1 MKESK
6 NAKKLPGFYI
16 ALCCCVIAIGVAGFI
31 AQDREI
37 SQTNTPAVAEVTL
50 SPVIE
55 NNIIEDEDFT
65 DLAKMDEMPTQVPD
79 VLPIEEYAV
88 DNPDV
93 APVSVVVQAE
103 ESCQFSDPIADMTI
117 LYGYVTDTLG
127 FNEVYGDWR
136 THNGIDIAAAV
147 GCSVNAVS
155 QGTVIDV
162 IDTSYGKTVKIE
174 HTGGFVSVYSQ
185 LGEVNVKVGDTVDTG
200 AVIGTVGE
208 SVGENVKESHLHY
221 ELHKDGKPVNPQEY

>member
-31 AQDREI
+31 AEDREI
-37 SQTNTPAVAEVTL
+37 SQTNTPAIAEVTTA
-50 SPVIE
+50 PVIK
-55 NNIIEDEDFT
+55 NNIIEDVEYT
-65 DLAKMDEMPTQVPD
+65 ELAKMDEIPTQIPEIPAV
-79 VLPIEEYAV
+79 EEYAI

-103 ESCQFSDPIADMTI
+103 EACQFSDPIADMTI
-117 LYGYVTDTLG
+117 LYGFVTDTLG
-127 FNEVYGDWR
+127 YNEIYGDWR
-136 THNGIDIAAAV
+136 THNGIDIAAAI
-147 GCSVNAVS
+147 GCSVNAAS
-155 QGTVIDV
+155 AGTVIDV
-162 IDTSYGKTVKIE
+162 IETSYGKTVKIE
-174 HTGGFVSVYSQ
+174 HAGGFVSVYSQ
-185 LGEVNVKVGDTVDTG
+185 LGDINVKVGDTVDIG

-208 SVGENVKESHLHY
+208 SVGENVKEPHLHF